1 MLWRTLVRRATG
13 QTQTRSDI
21 NVDLWPPGGWTQ
33 NELEQFVQLFQ
44 QFGNASGQISGGIR
58 GMEVQIAISFAAGA
72 IAAGF
77 FGKLGE
83 ELYNTAKV
91 WLKKLLLKKGM
102 KHEGEENE
110 QVEGRISIEYEDKEN
125 GFDVYYACRYS
136 NDPELEIYL
145 SSVPRLDAAL
155 RTACRSR
162 LFPFDIGQSYS
173 IYAEMQVTPRI
184 KWDIRVHRYSENGE
198 PLDGDQW
205 FSTHIR
211 AKRRDMLP
219 WKQIRWKR
227 ESATSIARDI
237 VTRRRS
243 KRPRPREIE

>member
-1 MLWRTLVRRATG
+1 
-13 QTQTRSDI
+13 
-21 NVDLWPPGGWTQ
+21 
-33 NELEQFVQLFQ
+33 
-44 QFGNASGQISGGIR
+44 
-58 GMEVQIAISFAAGA
+58 MEVQIAISFAAGA

-83 ELYNTAKV
+83 ELYDTAKV

-198 PLDGDQW
+198 HLMRINGSARISEQSEEICYPGSKYGGSAKVPPRLPAILLHADGPKDRGLEK
-205 FSTHIR
+205 SNE
-211 AKRRDMLP
+211 P
-219 WKQIRWKR
+219 
-227 ESATSIARDI
+227 
-237 VTRRRS
+237 
-243 KRPRPREIE
+243 